1 MSERIAVVGLWHLG
15 TVTAAVMA
23 EAGHDVLALD
33 DTAIVEAL
41 EAGRLPVAEPGLSD
55 LWQAQCDAGRLH
67 LTSRWEDLADRS
79 YVWIC
84 YDTPLDAADRPDV
97 AFVQRRVEQA
107 VDALTGPATIAISSQ
122 MPVGSVALLEAYA
135 TARGRSDI
143 GFVSIPE
150 NLRLGGA
157 IAYLR
162 APDRFVVGSRRQA
175 DRDRVTAVLSP
186 LHAAVVAVG
195 VESAEMTKHAL
206 NAFLATSVV
215 FANEIAAVA
224 ERVGADAREVEE
236 GLKSD
241 IRIGRRAY
249 VRAGEAF
256 AGGTLARD
264 LGFLMHLG
272 DEFGVSPIQ
281 IEATRSSNEQHKF
294 WVDRKIRELVGG
306 VSGPRVAVLGLTYKP
321 GTDTLRSSTAVAL
334 AERLTHDGIAVVAYD
349 PAIVDDRPELAGI
362 AVRVSNLET
371 ALRDADVAVVMTPW
385 PEFRDIPAAAWETM
399 RTRSIVDPQRFLEAT
414 AAPHADRYIAFGR
427 PQAAL

>member
-23 EAGHDVLALD
+23 AAGHDVLAVD
-33 DTAIVEAL
+33 DAAVVAAIDRDE
-41 EAGRLPVAEPGLSD
+41 LPVAEPGLLD
-55 LWQAQCDAGRLH
+55 LWRAERTAGRLH
-67 LTSRWEDLADRS
+67 TASAWADLADRS
-79 YVWIC
+79 FIWIC
-84 YDTPLDAADRPDV
+84 YDTPLDADDRPDV
-97 AFVQRRVEQA
+97 AFVQRRVEA
-107 VDALTGPATIAISSQ
+107 VVDALTVPATIAISSQ
-122 MPVGSVALLEAYA
+122 MPVGSVKVLEEYA
-135 TARGRSDI
+135 AARGRSDI

-162 APDRFVVGSRRQA
+162 APDRFVVGSRRDV
-175 DRDRVTAVLSP
+175 DRDRVAAVLAP
-186 LHAAVVAVG
+186 LAAPVVAIG

-236 GLKSD
+236 GLKTD
-241 IRIGRRAY
+241 IRIGRKAY

-264 LGFLMHLG
+264 IGFLLQLG
-272 DEFGVSPIQ
+272 TQHGVVPAQ
-281 IEATRSSNEQHKF
+281 IDATRASNEAHKL
-294 WVDRKIRELVGG
+294 WVDRSVLEALAG
-306 VSGPRVAVLGLTYKP
+306 VEKPRVAILGLTYKP

-334 AERLTHDGIAVVAYD
+334 AQRLHNAGIEVVAFD
-349 PAIVDDRPELAGI
+349 PAILNDRPELAGI
-362 AVRVSNLET
+362 VTRAASVDD

-385 PEFRDIPAAAWETM
+385 PEFRDIEASSWQTM
-399 RTRSIVDPQRFLEAT
+399 RGRRLVDPQRFLEAT
-414 AAPHADRYIAFGR
+414 AAMQVDAYTAFGR
-427 PQAAL
+427 ARVTQ